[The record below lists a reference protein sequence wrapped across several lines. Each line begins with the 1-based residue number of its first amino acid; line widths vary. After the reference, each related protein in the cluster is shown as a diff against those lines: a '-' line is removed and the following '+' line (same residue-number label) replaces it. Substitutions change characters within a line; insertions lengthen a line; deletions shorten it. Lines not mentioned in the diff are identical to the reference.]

1 MQLYE
6 QMGPAN
12 FAIFNRYLERG
23 DFSRYQSA
31 EGDDLLPSQKIAL
44 FLENSLNLMEE
55 TTFTAKLKRLL
66 SQHRNNPKI
75 MGYLMDIVM
84 ALNTNRPKEDMTRIL
99 KKIHKDLKA
108 DKKAFEKA
116 VVRCK
121 QTIEATDKESAEAML
136 KNL

>member
-6 QMGPAN
+6 QMGPAH

-23 DFSRYQSA
+23 ELSRYQSA

-55 TTFTAKLKRLL
+55 TTFTAKLKRLIAEY
-66 SQHRNNPKI
+66 RDNPKI
-75 MGYLMDIVM
+75 MNYLMDIVM
-84 ALNTNRPKEDMTRIL
+84 ALNTNRPKDDMTRIL
-99 KKIHKDLKA
+99 KKLHAALKV

-136 KNL
+136 KNF